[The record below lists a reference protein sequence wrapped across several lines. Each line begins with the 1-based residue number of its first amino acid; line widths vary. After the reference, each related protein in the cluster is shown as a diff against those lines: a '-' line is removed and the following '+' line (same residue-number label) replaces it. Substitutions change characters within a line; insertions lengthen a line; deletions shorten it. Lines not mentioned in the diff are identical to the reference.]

1 MTSHILFFLIVAFMV
16 SGCNSTMKSSKL
28 PETLAEGYVTA
39 SYVPLDGLPIFSS
52 HDARSCNTNAKSEQS
67 NTKAWK
73 DLLDSL
79 PDQTIRMTVGQYTNS
94 GTISF
99 GPISAGMKGT
109 QYKVVLDYIN
119 NDAINVPLLIART
132 QDATKSETSSVFSD
146 VKPGTNFIV
155 SRIEDN
161 NEKSLY
167 LGGGN
172 VVNVTVYVGIGLRI
186 TAHITANKAGVDLS
200 SLSALSA
207 GAETDAISGTLTVQT
222 IGITGPSVSAS
233 LPMPTDLT
241 EESIQS
247 SILALGGIK
256 SSIYDTENTT
266 KTARVVG
273 MYIPVGGNQILVENI
288 RNALAKTP
296 IVWKRACKLN

>member
-1 MTSHILFFLIVAFMV
+1 
-16 SGCNSTMKSSKL
+16 MKSSKL
-28 PETLAEGYVTA
+28 PETLAEGYVKA

-52 HDARSCNTNAKSEQS
+52 HDGRSCGGKSEQS
-67 NTKAWK
+67 DNKEWK
-73 DLLDSL
+73 GLLDAL

-94 GTISF
+94 GTLSF

-109 QYKVVLDYIN
+109 QYKIVLDYIN
-119 NDAINVPLLIART
+119 NDAINVPLLITRT
-132 QDATKSETSSVFSD
+132 QDTNKNKTLSVFRE
-146 VKPGTNFIV
+146 VKPDTNFIV
-155 SRIEDN
+155 SRIDGNDAPQKTFN
-161 NEKSLY
+161 NNGS
-167 LGGGN
+167 N

-207 GAETDAISGTLTVQT
+207 GAETGAITGTLTVQT

-233 LPMPTDLT
+233 LPMPSDLT

-256 SSIYDTENTT
+256 SSIYDTKNTT
-266 KTARVVG
+266 TTARVVG

-288 RNALAKTP
+288 RNALAKKP
-296 IVWKRACKLN
+296 IEWKRPCIQTKRTETLTQ